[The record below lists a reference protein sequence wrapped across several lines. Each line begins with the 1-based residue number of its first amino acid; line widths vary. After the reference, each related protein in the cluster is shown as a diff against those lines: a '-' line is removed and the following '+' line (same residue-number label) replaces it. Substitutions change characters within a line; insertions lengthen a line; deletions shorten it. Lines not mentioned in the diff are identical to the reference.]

1 MQNVYV
7 VFKYYLLC
15 TSVTALPDGS
25 LIFLKLLSHSIAIS
39 ELHAIDGTEGTV
51 NAASS
56 DEKYFENIVL

>member
-1 MQNVYV
+1 MKKVLVN
-7 VFKYYLLC
+7 FTLYLLC

-56 DEKYFENIVL
+56 DEKYFENNVR

>member
-7 VFKYYLLC
+7 IFTYYLLC

-39 ELHAIDGTEGTV
+39 ELHAIDGTEGTL

>member
-1 MQNVYV
+1 M
-7 VFKYYLLC
+7 C
-15 TSVTALPDGS
+15 ISVTALPDGS